1 MTLVGVEEAAERLG
15 VSVRQVQ
22 RLARAGDLVS
32 VGLNR
37 LDWESVLQQETVRQ
51 GHHGRAWSEPTA
63 WAAIALVAGLSA
75 EWLGQAQRSRLKAH
89 LRQMADTDLVARTRN
104 RADVRRVR
112 GHRAAVGRIA
122 AEIVVSGS
130 SRTIGDLT
138 AASSDRVDGY
148 VTDDQ
153 YAQLV
158 ARYRLD
164 ESAGSSANVILR
176 VTGFD
181 LGKVAEIAQ
190 SGGVLAALDLGT
202 SLDVRERSAGL
213 AILAERLKA
222 LR

>member
-1 MTLVGVEEAAERLG
+1 MT
-15 VSVRQVQ
+15 
-22 RLARAGDLVS
+22 
-32 VGLNR
+32 
-37 LDWESVLQQETVRQ
+37 
-51 GHHGRAWSEPTA
+51 
-63 WAAIALVAGLSA
+63 
-75 EWLGQAQRSRLKAH
+75 
-89 LRQMADTDLVARTRN
+89 DTDLVARTRN

-112 GHRAAVGRIA
+112 GHRSAVGRIA
-122 AEIVVSGS
+122 ATIVVSGS

-148 VTDDQ
+148 VTGDQ

-164 ESAGSSANVILR
+164 ESTGSAANVMLR

-190 SGGVLAALDLGT
+190 SGGALAALDLGA
-202 SLDVRERSAGL
+202 SLDGRERSAGL
-213 AILAERLKA
+213 AILDKRLEA